1 MEGARETLI
10 ASLHKS
16 LNINDLG
23 GGAPLSHRQSVTY
36 DFLGV
41 VFP

>member
-1 MEGARETLI
+1 MKLGMEGARETLI

-23 GGAPLSHRQSVTY
+23 GGPH
-36 DFLGV
+36 
-41 VFP
+41 